1 MIFAWSFFRD
11 KGVGMDKISAV
22 LIFGIMALIIT
33 SVAIVYDTWIKQ
45 DFAVYEV
52 IIIEAEESQY
62 L

>member
-1 MIFAWSFFRD
+1 
-11 KGVGMDKISAV
+11 MDKISAV

-33 SVAIVYDTWIKQ
+33 SVAIVYDTWIKE